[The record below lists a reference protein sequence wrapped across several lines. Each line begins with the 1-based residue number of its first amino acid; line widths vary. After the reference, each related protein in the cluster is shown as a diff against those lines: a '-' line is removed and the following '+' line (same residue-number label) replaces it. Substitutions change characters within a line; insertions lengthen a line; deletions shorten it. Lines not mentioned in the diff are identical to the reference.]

1 MMDSPG
7 RTRNRLCVAC
17 CCTLA
22 ARRKLTGESKR
33 KGDTLDQHGNRGA
46 PCCPIP
52 EAKTSFVGRCVL
64 CTSSRG
70 QGCQKKAAVLFV
82 LGGLLIGFR
91 PVSAAESNTAGL
103 TASKAKDLF
112 PTTND
117 TLFVEDLESSRIART
132 FAENV
137 ALPIKSM
144 VPRSYSATFV
154 RAQMSVRVC
163 V

>member
-1 MMDSPG
+1 MDSPG
-7 RTRNRLCVAC
+7 RTRNRSCVAC
-17 CCTLA
+17 CCMHA
-22 ARRKLTGESKR
+22 VWRRLTTEST
-33 KGDTLDQHGNRGA
+33 KGDILDQDGNRGA
-46 PCCPIP
+46 PGCPIP
-52 EAKTSFVGRCVL
+52 EAQPSSIARCVL
-64 CTSSRG
+64 CTNSHSRG
-70 QGCQKKAAVLFV
+70 CHEKAVVLLV

-91 PVSAAESNTAGL
+91 SVSAAESSTAGL
-103 TASKAKDLF
+103 AASKAKDLF

-154 RAQMSVRVC
+154 RAQMSVRV
-163 V
+163 